1 MAFIDWILETLRDP
15 GELIRLGGYPALGL
29 VIFLETGAMV
39 FFLPG
44 DSLLFVAGLYAARG
58 DLNLLA
64 LNALLIPLAV
74 LGDATSYFIG
84 AKTGPKIFN
93 KPETRFFKPTHIK
106 AAHAFY
112 EKHGGKAIVLARFM
126 PIIRTFVPVAAG
138 VAQMRYRDFASFNI
152 LGASLWISSMTVM
165 GYYLG
170 RFEWIGKNIDK
181 AIVVIVFLSILPA
194 IVEYLKA
201 RSARAKAAP
210 SSVDPSA

>member
-1 MAFIDWILETLRDP
+1 MAFFEWILETLRDP

-58 DLNLLA
+58 DLSLLA
-64 LNALLIPLAV
+64 LIGLLVPLAV

-93 KPETRFFKPTHIK
+93 KPETRFFKPAYIR

-126 PIIRTFVPVAAG
+126 PVIRTFVPIAAG
-138 VAQMRYRDFASFNI
+138 VAQMRYRDFASFNV
-152 LGASLWISSMTVM
+152 LGAALWIGSMTVM

-170 RFEWIGKNIDK
+170 KFEWIGRNIDK
-181 AIVVIVFLSILPA
+181 AIVVIVLLSILPA
-194 IVEYLKA
+194 IIEYLKA
-201 RSARAKAAP
+201 RSARSKAAP